1 MFFFFFLES
10 ILNNMLFLCYCIT
23 VSTPTKIL
31 FILQPKSE
39 STSLYL
45 KILIFK
51 NPFQIYCCL
60 FYFTS
65 VALHWLPA
73 SSILLWD
80 MAGIAIQICLFVWPF
95 VQQYKNSLFW
105 SLSKKSNHIN
115 FWYKHSG
122 FINAL
127 NYISTYVKTHS
138 AVNSSLI
145 ISYVIY

>member
-1 MFFFFFLES
+1 MNCSHLNSDFGLSVFSFKTKITITENFFPTLQFWFNVNACTAFHTFLRPAFLNWHDTFNFSHFVILFHMAFPNVFFFFFLES

-73 SSILLWD
+73 SSILL
-80 MAGIAIQICLFVWPF
+80 
-95 VQQYKNSLFW
+95 
-105 SLSKKSNHIN
+105 
-115 FWYKHSG
+115 
-122 FINAL
+122 
-127 NYISTYVKTHS
+127 
-138 AVNSSLI
+138 
-145 ISYVIY
+145 